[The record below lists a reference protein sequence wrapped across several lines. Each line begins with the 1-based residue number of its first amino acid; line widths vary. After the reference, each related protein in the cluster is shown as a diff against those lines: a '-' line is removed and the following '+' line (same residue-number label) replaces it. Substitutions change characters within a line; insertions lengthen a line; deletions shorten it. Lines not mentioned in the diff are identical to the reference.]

1 MIKGIYSS
9 EAAMRPKMTRMEVLA
24 NNLANI
30 NSTGYKRDRVF
41 VRMLQESSASRPDSR
56 TDMSGVQVER
66 GIDFSNGPLQQ
77 TGNPFDLALEGRGFF
92 VVETPQGIRLT
103 RNGNF
108 KLGTDGTLVSAEG
121 HAVLGNGGRITIP
134 HVDKLEQRTITIS
147 RAGEV
152 LNGKEPLGTLR
163 IVDPEQEAMLR
174 KDRDALFLVQEGGR
188 IRDLPSDQVSIQ
200 QGFLEGSNVD
210 GIEEMIAM
218 IELHRAFET
227 DQRMIQSQD
236 ATLDRSLEIGKV

>member
-30 NSTGYKRDRVF
+30 NSTGFKKDRVF
-41 VRMLQESSASRPDSR
+41 VRMLQESTAAGAEGR
-56 TDMSGVQVER
+56 TDMSNVQIER
-66 GIDFSNGPLQQ
+66 AVDFSAGPLRQ
-77 TGNPFDLALEGRGFF
+77 TDNPFDLAIDGKGFF
-92 VVETPQGIRLT
+92 TVETPNGIRLT

-108 KLGTDGTLVSAEG
+108 TLATDGTLTTPEG
-121 HAVLGNGGRITIP
+121 YAVLGNAGRIIIP
-134 HVDKLEQRTITIS
+134 NIEKLEQRSISITPS
-147 RAGEV
+147 GEV

-163 IVDPEQEAMLR
+163 IVEPEQEPMLR
-174 KDRDALFLVQEGGR
+174 KDQQSLFFLEQGGQV
-188 IRDLPSDQVSIQ
+188 RDLKPETVSIR
-200 QGFLEGSNVD
+200 QGFLEESNVD

-218 IELHRAFET
+218 IELSRAFET

-236 ATLDRSLEIGKV
+236 ATLDRSLEIGKL